1 MFYKMV
7 MNMILKVD
15 KEELQNVSDEL
26 IKSSSSFE
34 EEIKLW
40 EKEVSELKEIWDGYD
55 AKLFYNRITSYLE
68 KLKMVSACSN
78 SLGTVISKTNSEYI
92 KKDDEFANDL
102 KKENDELDELNE

>member
-1 MFYKMV
+1 

-26 IKSSSSFE
+26 FKSSSSFE

-40 EKEVSELKEIWDGYD
+40 EKEISELKEIWEGYD
-55 AKLFYNRITSYLE
+55 AEVFYNRISAYLE
-68 KLKMVSACSN
+68 KLKMVSACS
-78 SLGTVISKTNSEYI
+78 SSISSVISKTNDEYI

-102 KKENDELDELNE
+102 KKENDELDELDEQNNN

>member
-1 MFYKMV
+1 

-40 EKEVSELKEIWDGYD
+40 EKEVSELKEIWDTQD
-55 AKLFYNRITSYLE
+55 FKNIKPLE
-68 KLKMVSACSN
+68 
-78 SLGTVISKTNSEYI
+78 
-92 KKDDEFANDL
+92 
-102 KKENDELDELNE
+102 